1 MLQSAAI
8 VREEYDGIPVHV
20 SRAPGRPLIF
30 LLRMIALETGI
41 WDAAWA
47 HLAGRFTVANFNF
60 FETEAAQHMA
70 SPAEGFAR
78 FARHCVDLAAR
89 LGHETFHLFGW
100 VGGTQVAMRCAIDFP
115 DRVRSCTLLNPHFP
129 LPDMRSVQIGNRFK
143 QAILE
148 KDDELYAYYW
158 VMSGLSNA
166 FIERNFDVVKRIV
179 DARLTADRF
188 VRSGSERFMQWA
200 KALRTQCV
208 SDDELGRITV
218 PTLVVASELERWN
231 AGPGPEMARLL
242 HARIP
247 GAEFALLE
255 DVGELVLVEAPE
267 KFLAVLDAFLA
278 RVAQQA

>member
-1 MLQSAAI
+1 MPPAAI

-30 LLRMIALETGI
+30 LLRMIARETGI
-41 WDAAWA
+41 WDAVWA
-47 HLAGRFTVANFNF
+47 HLAGRYTVANFNF
-60 FETEAAQHMA
+60 FETEAAQQMA

-78 FARHCVDLAAR
+78 FARHCIDIAR
-89 LGHETFHLFGW
+89 HLGHETFHLIGW

-148 KDDELYAYYW
+148 KDEELYSYYW
-158 VMSGLSNA
+158 VMSGLSNG
-166 FIERNFDVVKRIV
+166 FIENNFDVVKRLV
-179 DARLTADRF
+179 DARIAADRF
-188 VRSGSERFMQWA
+188 VKGGSERFMQWA

-208 SDDELGRITV
+208 SEEELGGIRV

-247 GAEFALLE
+247 GAEFAFLE
-255 DVGELVLVEAPE
+255 NVGELVLVEAPE
-267 KFLAVLDAFLA
+267 KFIAVLAPFLDGIAQA
-278 RVAQQA
+278 R

>member
-1 MLQSAAI
+1 MLRSAAI
-8 VREEYDGIPVHV
+8 VREEYDGVPVHV

-41 WDAAWA
+41 WDAVWA

-78 FARHCVDLAAR
+78 FARHCVGLAAQ
-89 LGHETFHLFGW
+89 LGHETFHLLGW

-129 LPDMRSVQIGNRFK
+129 LSDMRPVEIGNRFK

-158 VMSGLSNA
+158 VMSGLYNG
-166 FIERNFDVVKRIV
+166 FIERNFDVVKRLV
-179 DARLTADRF
+179 DARLAADRF

-200 KALRTQCV
+200 RALRTQCV
-208 SDDELGRITV
+208 SEEELGLIRV
-218 PTLVVASELERWN
+218 PTLVIGAELERWN
-231 AGPGPEMARLL
+231 AGPGPEMAKRL

-247 GAEFALLE
+247 GAGFALL
-255 DVGELVLVEAPE
+255 DGVGELAPVEAPW
-267 KFLAVLDAFLA
+267 KLFAALDPFLE
-278 RVAQQA
+278 RVA

>member
-1 MLQSAAI
+1 MPRPAAI
-8 VREEYDGIPVHV
+8 AREEYDGIPVHV

-41 WDAAWA
+41 WDAVWA

-78 FARHCVDLAAR
+78 FARHCADIAQR
-89 LGHETFHLFGW
+89 LGHDRFHLIGW

-166 FIERNFDVVKRIV
+166 FIERNFDVVKRLV
-179 DARLTADRF
+179 DARLAADRF

-200 KALRTQCV
+200 RALRTQCV
-208 SDDELGRITV
+208 SEEELGRITV
-218 PTLVVASELERWN
+218 PTLVVAAELERWN
-231 AGPGPEMARLL
+231 AGPGPEMAKLL

-247 GAEFALLE
+247 GAEFALL
-255 DVGELVLVEAPE
+255 DGLGELAPVEAPE
-267 KFLAVLDAFLA
+267 KVLAVLDPFLE
-278 RVAQQA
+278 RVA